1 MALIEPINFPF
12 TGEATELKVLVLNF
26 ATDATTCATYN
37 QLLTE
42 EGVVCT
48 EWNYALTT
56 EEFSAWG
63 EDNTWVEQCVAKDK
77 GIVILKPLDLW
88 KS

>member
-1 MALIEPINFPF
+1 MAQIKPIDFPF
-12 TGEATELKVLVLNF
+12 TGEATILKVLILNF
-26 ATDATTCATYN
+26 ATDAETCATYN

-42 EGVVCT
+42 DGVVCT

-63 EDNTWVEQCVAKDK
+63 EDNTWVEQCVANNK